1 MGDYPEAMSQATV
14 GSVSTDIERRA
25 ALKAWL
31 RRRLIEGER
40 PREEWRQLL
49 EATWDHVLATPLREL
64 IHEDSAKALA
74 DALIDG
80 AWLTELARPTVVNVA
95 RAVIAELR
103 EDQAPI
109 DHFLPAEAQE
119 RLDAVLARPG
129 LVHPDWVRAMFRGEA
144 AEAVLN
150 DALYRALKDFST
162 LLPRL
167 MVKVSPVGRF
177 GMLGSAGMFAEKL
190 IEELEKRIEPEIRS
204 FLAESS
210 DRILQRAGEFTISK
224 IDDPASIEFRTNF
237 VRFVLAKSPAFFLEA
252 TDDELVADIGT
263 IVELSARHVA
273 EMPELLAEVHHWI
286 DRGFGHAAG
295 KTLAEALEIE
305 SMEIHPPIGAIA
317 DATWPAFIVV
327 LGSPQ
332 AQAWTD
338 RLVDE
343 LFDEYERI

>member
-1 MGDYPEAMSQATV
+1 V
-14 GSVSTDIERRA
+14 GTDSKKRA
-25 ALKAWL
+25 ALKTWL

-40 PREEWRQLL
+40 PREEWRALL
-49 EATWDHVLATPLREL
+49 EATWEHVLATPVSEL
-64 IHEDSAKALA
+64 IDEASAKALVEE
-74 DALIDG
+74 LIDG
-80 AWLTELARPTVVNVA
+80 DLLTELARPTVVNVA
-95 RAVIAELR
+95 GAVIAELR

-109 DHFLPAEAQE
+109 ERFLPPEAKE
-119 RLDAVLARPG
+119 RLDAALARPG

-210 DRILQRAGEFTISK
+210 ERILQRAAEFTISK
-224 IDDPASIEFRTNF
+224 IDDPASIEFRSNF
-237 VRFVLAKSPAFFLEA
+237 IRFVLAKSPAFFLEA
-252 TDDELVADIGT
+252 EDDELIGEFGAV
-263 IVELSARHVA
+263 VELSARHVA
-273 EMPELLAEVHHWI
+273 EMPELVTEVHRWI
-286 DRGFGHAAG
+286 DRALAHTVG
-295 KTLAEALEIE
+295 KTLAEALEIK
-305 SMEIHPPIGAIA
+305 SMKLRPPIDAIA
-317 DATWPAFIVV
+317 DASWPAFST
-327 LGSPQ
+327 LLASPQ
-332 AQAWTD
+332 AQAWID

-343 LFDEYERI
+343 LVDEYQRT